1 MVNGRMSSGWH
12 YFLIKINDM
21 FSKIS
26 LGTVQFGLEY
36 GINNTKGQTRKD
48 EVSKILRRCKEVGIK
63 HIDTAAA
70 YGSAENV
77 IGEVIQ
83 SEGLSNSFH
92 ITTKYK
98 SDRINGLSLS
108 TRESLQKLRAEK
120 LHCQMFHSYQD
131 FKNIEDFTK
140 PDSVDKI
147 GVSVYT
153 NEELFDSLENINVRV
168 VQCPFN
174 LLDNDSIR
182 GETLKMAKEKG
193 IEIQVRSAFLQG
205 LFFMD
210 RNSLPLALKELKS
223 HLELLDR
230 ICFENEISMSELAL
244 GYCLSKDYIDKVVIG
259 VDSLE
264 QLNLNIE
271 AIKTPLPEFII
282 EEIDKI
288 KVINQTLLNPTNW

>member
-1 MVNGRMSSGWH
+1 
-12 YFLIKINDM
+12 M

-26 LGTVQFGLEY
+26 LGTVQFGLKY
-36 GINNTKGQTRKD
+36 GINNSIGQTTRD
-48 EVSKILRRCKEVGIK
+48 EVFKILNRCKEVGIM

-77 IGEVIQ
+77 LGEVME
-83 SEGLSNSFH
+83 SGGLSNSFQ
-92 ITTKYK
+92 ITTKCK
-98 SDRINGLSLS
+98 GDECNNLSHTTSTSLNNLRI
-108 TRESLQKLRAEK
+108 EK
-120 LHCQMFHSYQD
+120 LYCQMFHSYED
-131 FKNIEDFTK
+131 FKNIENFVQPNSANK
-140 PDSVDKI
+140 M

-153 NEELFDSLENINVRV
+153 VEELFDILKSSEIQVI
-168 VQCPFN
+168 QCPFN

-182 GETLKMAKEKG
+182 GESLRKAKAKG
-193 IEIQVRSAFLQG
+193 VEIQVRSTFLQG

>member
-1 MVNGRMSSGWH
+1 M
-12 YFLIKINDM
+12 LD
-21 FSKIS
+21 KIS

-36 GINNTKGQTRKD
+36 GINNTKGQTTRD
-48 EVSKILRRCKEVGIK
+48 EVSKILNRCKKVGVVN
-63 HIDTAAA
+63 IDTAAA
-70 YGSAENV
+70 YGSAEEV
-77 IGEVIQ
+77 LGETIQ
-83 SEGLSNSFH
+83 SEGLSNSFQ

-98 SDRINGLSLS
+98 ADGINDLYLS
-108 TRESLQKLRAEK
+108 TRESHRKLRVEK

-131 FKNIEDFTK
+131 FKNTEDFIK

-153 NEELFDSLENINVRV
+153 NEELLNTIKDPKISV

-174 LLDNDSIR
+174 LLDNHSVR
-182 GETLKMAKEKG
+182 GESLKLAKEKG
-193 IEIQVRSAFLQG
+193 VEVQVRSAFLQG

-210 RNSLPLALKELKS
+210 RKSLPLALLDLKEP
-223 HLELLDR
+223 LEELDR
-230 ICFENEISMSELAL
+230 ICFENKITMSRLAL

-264 QLNLNIE
+264 QLNINIE
-271 AIKTPLPEFII
+271 AISTPLPRVIL

-288 KVINQTLLNPTNW
+288 TVSNQKLLNPTYW

>member
-1 MVNGRMSSGWH
+1 M
-12 YFLIKINDM
+12 LD
-21 FSKIS
+21 KIS
-26 LGTVQFGLEY
+26 IGTVQFGLEY
-36 GINNTKGQTRKD
+36 GINNTNGQTTRD
-48 EVSKILRRCKEVGIK
+48 EVSKILKRCKEVGIV

-77 IGEVIQ
+77 LGEVIL
-83 SEGLSNSFH
+83 SEGLSNSFQ

-98 SDRINGLSLS
+98 GDGINDLYHS
-108 TRESLQKLRAEK
+108 TLESQRKLRVEK

-131 FKNIEDFTK
+131 FKNSDDFIK

-153 NEELFDSLENINVRV
+153 NEELLDTAKDPKIDV

-174 LLDNDSIR
+174 LLDNHSVR
-182 GETLKMAKEKG
+182 GESFEKAKERG
-193 IEIQVRSAFLQG
+193 VEIQVRSAFLQG
-205 LFFMD
+205 LFFKD
-210 RNSLPLALKELKS
+210 RNCLPLGLIDLK
-223 HLELLDR
+223 HPLEKLDR
-230 ICFENEISMSELAL
+230 ICLENEISMSELAL

-264 QLNLNIE
+264 QLDKNIE
-271 AIKTPLPEFII
+271 SIKTPLPKFII

-288 KVINQTLLNPTNW
+288 IVINQKLLNPINW

>member
-1 MVNGRMSSGWH
+1 M
-12 YFLIKINDM
+12 LD
-21 FSKIS
+21 KIS

-36 GINNTKGQTRKD
+36 GINNTKGKIKKD
-48 EVSKILRRCKEVGIK
+48 EVSKILKRCKKVGIM

-70 YGSAENV
+70 YGSAEN
-77 IGEVIQ
+77 ILGEVIQ
-83 SEGLSNSFH
+83 SEGLSDSFH

-98 SDRINGLSLS
+98 GDGMNSLPLS
-108 TRESLQKLRAEK
+108 TRESLQKLRVEK

-131 FKNIEDFTK
+131 FKNTEDFIK
-140 PDSVDKI
+140 PDSVDNI

-153 NEELFDSLENINVRV
+153 NEELLDTLKNSNVRV

-182 GETLKMAKEKG
+182 GGTLVKAKEKG

-210 RNSLPLALKELKS
+210 RNNFPPSLIELKS
-223 HLELLDR
+223 YLEELDR
-230 ICFENEISMSELAL
+230 ICSENKISMSRLAL

-264 QLNLNIE
+264 QLDLNIE
-271 AIKTPLPEFII
+271 AMKAPLPYPII
-282 EEIDKI
+282 QEIDKI
-288 KVINQTLLNPTNW
+288 KVTNQSLLNPTNW

>member
-1 MVNGRMSSGWH
+1 M
-12 YFLIKINDM
+12 LD
-21 FSKIS
+21 KIS
-26 LGTVQFGLEY
+26 IGTAQFGLEY
-36 GINNTKGQTRKD
+36 GINNTKGQTRKY
-48 EVSKILRRCKEVGIK
+48 EVSKILKRCKEVGIM

-77 IGEVIQ
+77 LGEVIQ
-83 SEGLSNSFH
+83 SEGLSNSFL

-98 SDRINGLSLS
+98 GDGSNSLSLS
-108 TRESLQKLRAEK
+108 TRESLHKLRAEK

-153 NEELFDSLENINVRV
+153 NEELLDTVENFNVRV
-168 VQCPFN
+168 IQCPFN

-182 GETLKMAKEKG
+182 RGTLAKAKEKG
-193 IEIQVRSAFLQG
+193 IEIQVRSVFLQG

-210 RNSLPLALKELKS
+210 RNNLPPSLIELKS
-223 HLELLDR
+223 YLEELDR
-230 ICFENEISMSELAL
+230 ICSENKISMAHLAL

-271 AIKTPLPEFII
+271 AMKAPLPYPII
-282 EEIDKI
+282 QEIDKI
-288 KVINQTLLNPTNW
+288 NVTNQTLLNPTNW

>member
-1 MVNGRMSSGWH
+1 M
-12 YFLIKINDM
+12 LD
-21 FSKIS
+21 KIS
-26 LGTVQFGLEY
+26 IGTVQFGLEY
-36 GINNTKGQTRKD
+36 GINNTKGQTTKD
-48 EVSKILRRCKEVGIK
+48 EVSKILKRCKEVGII

-70 YGSAENV
+70 YGNAENV
-77 IGEVIQ
+77 LGEVIQ
-83 SEGLSNSFH
+83 SEGLSNSFQ

-98 SDRINGLSLS
+98 GDGMNDLYLS
-108 TRESLQKLRAEK
+108 TQESHRKLRVEK

-131 FKNIEDFTK
+131 FKNTVDLIK

-153 NEELFDSLENINVRV
+153 NEELLDSIKDPKIRAI
-168 VQCPFN
+168 QCPFN
-174 LLDNDSIR
+174 LLDNHSVR
-182 GETLKMAKEKG
+182 GESLTMAKAKG
-193 IEIQVRSAFLQG
+193 VEIQVRSAFLQG

-210 RNSLPLALKELKS
+210 RNCLPLALIDLKDPI
-223 HLELLDR
+223 EKLDK

-271 AIKTPLPEFII
+271 AINTPLSKLII
-282 EEIDKI
+282 DEIDKI
-288 KVINQTLLNPTNW
+288 SVINQKLLNPINW